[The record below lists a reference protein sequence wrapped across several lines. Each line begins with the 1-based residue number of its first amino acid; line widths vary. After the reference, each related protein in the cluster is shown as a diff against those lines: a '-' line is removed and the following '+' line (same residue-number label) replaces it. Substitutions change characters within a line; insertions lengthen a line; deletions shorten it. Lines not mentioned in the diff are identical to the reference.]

1 MSKNAST
8 GTNNT
13 NNKGTSTTEN
23 AASNAASNAKSEGTL
38 ATIVNS
44 VTNATNPKM
53 GTNTIMQIFVAVVF
67 IIGSFV
73 FFGLAFTNLS
83 TFLGNKDKWQAIKDQ
98 LKRVLPYTLGGSIC
112 LFAVAMVY
120 FRNNQEYIIYFMMIL
135 LCISII
141 LSYTALYVASITNQV
156 YKGTV
161 KN

>member
-1 MSKNAST
+1 MSINAST
-8 GTNNT
+8 GTNNKH
-13 NNKGTSTTEN
+13 NKGTSTTE
-23 AASNAASNAKSEGTL
+23 NAKSEGTL

-44 VTNATNPKM
+44 VANTTNTKM
-53 GTNTIMQIFVAVVF
+53 GTNTIMQIVAAVAF

-83 TFLGNKDKWQAIKDQ
+83 TFLGDKDKWQAIKDQ

-120 FRNNQEYIIYFMMIL
+120 FRNNQENIIYFMMIL

-141 LSYTALYVASITNQV
+141 LSYTALYVSSITN
-156 YKGTV
+156 
-161 KN
+161 